1 MSSTNCNFVILIL
14 ILAVRMYKSL
24 FRTFRLTFLSFLLL
38 QFLNGC
44 SLDNSVS
51 ADLAQADWIRTN
63 QREFIT
69 VWSVDDIP
77 FIEVTLEY
85 TGKEPDLLDSGIL
98 PDYDWKVKNTDFYN
112 CSFRN
117 LTDVPIELVEVYFEL
132 EKGKWR
138 NENPQ
143 RAEHIASRWGSN
155 SIAPHETIQRKNS
168 WVWGK
173 GSENTLNKT
182 YTATITPPS
191 KDPRLHDNFEAN
203 NNQPISF
210 SFSCPLKFI
219 R

>member
-1 MSSTNCNFVILIL
+1 
-14 ILAVRMYKSL
+14 MYKSL

-38 QFLNGC
+38 QFLNSC

-51 ADLAQADWIRTN
+51 VDLAQADWMRTN

-69 VWSVDDIP
+69 VWSVNDIP

-132 EKGKWR
+132 EKGKWQ

-143 RAEHIASRWGSN
+143 RAERIASRWGSN
-155 SIAPHETIQRKNS
+155 SIAPHETIQRKN
-168 WVWGK
+168 K
-173 GSENTLNKT
+173 
-182 YTATITPPS
+182 IS
-191 KDPRLHDNFEAN
+191 K
-203 NNQPISF
+203 
-210 SFSCPLKFI
+210 
-219 R
+219 

>member
-1 MSSTNCNFVILIL
+1 
-14 ILAVRMYKSL
+14 MYKSL

-38 QFLNGC
+38 QFLNSC
-44 SLDNSVS
+44 SLDDSVS
-51 ADLAQADWIRTN
+51 ADLAQADWMRTN

-69 VWSVDDIP
+69 VWSVNDIP

-143 RAEHIASRWGSN
+143 GAERIASRWGSN

-191 KDPRLHDNFEAN
+191 KEPRLNDLFEAN